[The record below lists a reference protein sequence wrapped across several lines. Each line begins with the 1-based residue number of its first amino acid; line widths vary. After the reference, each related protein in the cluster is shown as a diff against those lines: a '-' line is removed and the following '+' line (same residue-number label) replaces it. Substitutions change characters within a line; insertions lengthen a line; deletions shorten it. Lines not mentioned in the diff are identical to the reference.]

1 MVAYGFYDSMLVWF
15 GGIVASSIVLDV
27 RWNIAALGIAW
38 CTIGSSHSGFP
49 EDDFSVTALPFAAN
63 II

>member
-1 MVAYGFYDSMLVWF
+1 MP
-15 GGIVASSIVLDV
+15 VLLFWMSDGNV
-27 RWNIAALGIAW
+27 AALGIAW